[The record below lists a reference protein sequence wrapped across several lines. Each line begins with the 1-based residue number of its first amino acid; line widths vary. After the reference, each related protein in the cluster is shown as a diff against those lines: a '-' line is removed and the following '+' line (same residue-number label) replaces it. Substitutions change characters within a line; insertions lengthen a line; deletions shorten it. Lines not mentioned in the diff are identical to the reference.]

1 MYGSLEGTMYGSLEG
16 TMYGVGEATPS
27 LSPHLL

>member
-1 MYGSLEGTMYGSLEG
+1 MYGSLEGTMDGSLEG